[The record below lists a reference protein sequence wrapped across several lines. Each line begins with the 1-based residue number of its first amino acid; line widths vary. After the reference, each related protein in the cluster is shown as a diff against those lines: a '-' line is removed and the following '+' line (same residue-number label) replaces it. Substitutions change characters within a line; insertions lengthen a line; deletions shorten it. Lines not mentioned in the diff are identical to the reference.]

1 MISVFL
7 ENLNP
12 FEMTE
17 RVSFETVKNTHMCE
31 KERLYWHF
39 GVTTLHYHSSADKII
54 ADETLIIWF
63 DVHITIRHNKFAS
76 LYILH
81 NISYIS

>member
-12 FEMTE
+12 FKMTE

-31 KERLYWHF
+31 RERYL
-39 GVTTLHYHSSADKII
+39 
-54 ADETLIIWF
+54 
-63 DVHITIRHNKFAS
+63 N
-76 LYILH
+76 ILE
-81 NISYIS
+81 